1 MLYHIVIYLYVLKLK
16 TKWFNKWA
24 KKNAVS
30 DNSLLKTINNLSN
43 NLGTVELGGGLY
55 KIRTPKIGHGK
66 SGGFRTIVVFK
77 EDEIVVFVYGFAKT
91 DKDNLDKEE
100 LKYFKILA
108 KDLLN
113 IRKQEYVKLEKQGSF
128 ISLKV

>member
-1 MLYHIVIYLYVLKLK
+1 MLKLK

-55 KIRTPKIGHGK
+55 KIRTPKIGQGK

-113 IRKQEYVKLEKQGSF
+113 IRKQEYIKLEKQGSF

>member
-1 MLYHIVIYLYVLKLK
+1 MLKLK

-30 DNSLLKTINNLSN
+30 DNNLLKTINNLSN

-55 KIRTPKIGHGK
+55 KIRTPKIGQGK

>member
-1 MLYHIVIYLYVLKLK
+1 M
-16 TKWFNKWA
+16 
-24 KKNAVS
+24 
-30 DNSLLKTINNLSN
+30 
-43 NLGTVELGGGLY
+43 
-55 KIRTPKIGHGK
+55 
-66 SGGFRTIVVFK
+66 VFK

>member
-1 MLYHIVIYLYVLKLK
+1 MLKLK

-24 KKNAVS
+24 KKNALT
-30 DNSLLKTINNLSN
+30 DKNLLKTIENISF
-43 NLGTVELGGGLY
+43 NLGVVNLGGGLF
-55 KIRTPKIGHGK
+55 KIRTPKVGQGK
-66 SGGFRTIVVFK
+66 SGGFRTLVVYK
-77 EDEIVVFVYGFAKT
+77 EKDLAVFVYGFAKT

-108 KDLLN
+108 KDLLKIKN
-113 IRKQEYVKLEKQGSF
+113 SEYVKLEKQGSF

>member
-1 MLYHIVIYLYVLKLK
+1 MLKLK

-24 KKNAVS
+24 KKNALT
-30 DNSLLKTINNLSN
+30 DKNLLKTIENISF
-43 NLGTVELGGGLY
+43 NLGVVNLGGGLF
-55 KIRTPKIGHGK
+55 KIRTPKVGQGK
-66 SGGFRTIVVFK
+66 SGGFRTLVVYK
-77 EDEIVVFVYGFAKT
+77 EKDLTVFVYGFAKT

-108 KDLLN
+108 KDLLKIKN
-113 IRKQEYVKLEKQGSF
+113 NEYVKLEKQGSF

>member
-1 MLYHIVIYLYVLKLK
+1 MLKLK

-55 KIRTPKIGHGK
+55 KIRTPKIG
-66 SGGFRTIVVFK
+66 
-77 EDEIVVFVYGFAKT
+77 
-91 DKDNLDKEE
+91 
-100 LKYFKILA
+100 
-108 KDLLN
+108 
-113 IRKQEYVKLEKQGSF
+113 Q
-128 ISLKV
+128 

>member
-1 MLYHIVIYLYVLKLK
+1 MLKLK

-24 KKNAVS
+24 KKNALT
-30 DNSLLKTINNLSN
+30 DKNLLKTIDNISV
-43 NLGTVELGGGLY
+43 NLGVVNLGGGLF
-55 KIRTPKIGHGK
+55 KIRTPKVGHGK
-66 SGGFRTIVVFK
+66 SGGFRTLVVYK
-77 EDEIVVFVYGFAKT
+77 EKDLAVFVYGFAKT

-108 KDLLN
+108 NDLLKIKN
-113 IRKQEYVKLEKQGSF
+113 REYVKLEKQGSF